1 MIDNSDS
8 VIDLR
13 ERLGAIGDQGR
24 RGTCVAFALTALHVQ
39 ALGETAPPLSEEFVY
54 WSAKS
59 HDQIVGE
66 GTTYEAAVKGMARAG
81 QAKSSLWPYDETV
94 SHLDLGYRPS
104 IAATT
109 DAMNRRAQ
117 GTSLYVTLNN
127 LRTTLETGKSVA
139 IAIPIWDELESA
151 DGLSVVLL
159 PEDVATMTLEHAV
172 VIAGHNPMT
181 HAVLI
186 RNSWGIKW
194 GDGGYAWVEDTLLTA
209 VTNSLGWTLASI

>member
-1 MIDNSDS
+1 MIANSNG

-24 RGTCVAFALTALHVQ
+24 RGTCVAFALTALHLQ
-39 ALGETAPPLSEEFVY
+39 ELGETAPPLSEEFIY

-59 HDQIVGE
+59 RDQTMGE
-66 GTTYEAAVKGMARAG
+66 GTTYEAAIKGMAREG

-94 SHLDLGYRPS
+94 SHLDMEYGPS
-104 IAATT
+104 SAAIT
-109 DAMNRRAQ
+109 DALNRRAQ
-117 GTSLYVTLNN
+117 GTSLPVTLDI
-127 LRTTLETGKSVA
+127 LRTTLKTGRSVA

-151 DGLSVVLL
+151 DGLSVVSL
-159 PEDVATMTLEHAV
+159 PVDIATMTLEHAV

-181 HAVLI
+181 HAILI
-186 RNSWGIKW
+186 RNSWGTRW

-209 VTNSLGWTLASI
+209 ATDSLGWMLTTI

>member
-59 HDQIVGE
+59 RDKIAGE
-66 GTTYEAAVKGMARAG
+66 GTTYEAAVKGMVRDG
-81 QAKSSLWPYDETV
+81 QAKSSLWPYDETA
-94 SHLDLGYRPS
+94 SHLDLKYQPS

-109 DAMNRRAQ
+109 DAMSRRAQ
-117 GTSLYVTLNN
+117 GTSLDVTLSN
-127 LRTTLETGKSVA
+127 LRTTLETGKPVA

-186 RNSWGIKW
+186 RNSWGTKW

-209 VTNSLGWTLASI
+209 VTDSLGWTLASI